1 MRRIFLLFQI
11 VFLSSVSSDL
21 ILKPIKQGSNTAAL
35 IFIPG
40 VHLPPDRYVP
50 LLEQLQNTS
59 TNTLWIA
66 IPSFLDNFPSEKLR
80 PKVIDELLAKLR
92 TAGMPENALLFLSGH
107 SLGGFVSQILAIKY
121 SQQLSGQILLGAF
134 LQRIYQSSNTTYPVS
149 TLTISGELDGITRV
163 TRIIES
169 VPFASTYPFFTL
181 IISGM
186 NHMDIASG
194 QPTDYI
200 LKNDIPSEINQ
211 TIAHEQLAIRM
222 ADYINMLLNDQTS
235 TPLLQFNL
243 NQTRQFSQPYLH
255 ALALEGSYHLLPPC
269 YNQTR
274 NDQCQSGSPW
284 SAYGQ
289 KILGGLNDTVQM
301 NISDQ
306 FHIVY
311 QPPEHFAHLDNN
323 CSSIKPLNN
332 CVLYVHTVT
341 QNLYDSKDEQDTGDT
356 HSSAEEMR
364 VKMISRQVLYQ
375 AADGQS
381 HDFNQTDNQSLC
393 GLVNQYALN
402 WALDNAGSAT
412 KARYDKVG
420 KKMIIGDD
428 IGPLNAGPLW
438 IWTPLV
444 SLDEER

>member
-1 MRRIFLLFQI
+1 MLTFFLLFRLA
-11 VFLSSVSSDL
+11 FLVSVSSDL
-21 ILKPIKQGSNTAAL
+21 ILKPIKQGSNTAAI

-40 VHLPPDRYVP
+40 AGLPPDRYVP
-50 LLEQLQNTS
+50 LLEQVQKTS
-59 TNTLWIA
+59 PNTLWIA
-66 IPSFLDNFPSEKLR
+66 IPSFLDNYPSEKLR
-80 PKVIDELLAKLR
+80 PKVIDEMLSKLQS
-92 TAGMPENALLFLSGH
+92 AGMPEQTSILLGGH
-107 SLGGFVSQILAIKY
+107 SLGGFTSQILALKY
-121 SQQLSGQILLGAF
+121 TKQLSGQILLGAF
-134 LQRIYQSSNTTYPVS
+134 LQRIYQSTNASYPIS

-169 VPFASTYPFFTL
+169 VPFSSNYPIFTL
-181 IISGM
+181 IIPGM

-211 TIAHEQLAIRM
+211 TIAHEQLAVRI
-222 ADYINMLLNDQTS
+222 ADYINMLLNHQTI
-235 TPLLQFNL
+235 TPLLESNL
-243 NQTRQFSQPYLH
+243 NQTRQFSQPYLQ
-255 ALALEGSYHLLPPC
+255 ALNLEGSYHLLPPC
-269 YNQTR
+269 YNQTT
-274 NDQCQSGSPW
+274 NDRCQLGSPW

-301 NISDQ
+301 NISDE

-341 QNLYDSKDEQDTGDT
+341 QNLYDSKDDQDTGDT

-402 WALDNAGSAT
+402 WALENAGSTT
-412 KARYDKVG
+412 KARYDQIG
-420 KKMIIGDD
+420 KKMLIGDD
-428 IGPLNAGPLW
+428 VGPLNAGPLW

-444 SLDEER
+444 SMNEE